1 MNTGNGRAKFKNFLI
16 LLDSGCSS
24 TILMGR
30 LVKKLGLEEDTPT
43 QWNTQAVNTTTN
55 IKVNIDYTLT
65 ALSTTNVVTW
75 KFHVDDSTK
84 GR

>member
-30 LVKKLGLEEDTPT
+30 LVKKLGLEEDTPM
-43 QWNTQAVNTTTN
+43 QWNTQAVNITTN
-55 IKVNIDYTLT
+55 IKVKIDYTLT
-65 ALSTTNVVTW
+65 ALSATNVVTW

-84 GR
+84 VR